1 MEEIMT
7 QDHNVI
13 TYTDY
18 ATYKHDLDT
27 ELQGAVEKFV
37 RIGYLLK
44 VAQDTGILA
53 GSGYS
58 NVNEFAMKE
67 YGLDKTQVSR
77 FIRIND
83 RFSKRWLF
91 HGTERGISEIRL
103 CEIITYA
110 DTAG

>member
-83 RFSKRWLF
+83 RFSKD
-91 HGTERGISEIRL
+91 GYSIRQVFRFPGFSSCKL
-103 CEIITYA
+103 SCPP
-110 DTAG
+110 GP

>member
-53 GSGYS
+53 GSGY
-58 NVNEFAMKE
+58 
-67 YGLDKTQVSR
+67 
-77 FIRIND
+77 
-83 RFSKRWLF
+83 
-91 HGTERGISEIRL
+91 
-103 CEIITYA
+103 
-110 DTAG
+110 